1 MTFSIQIT
9 GIDQIIQSFGT
20 IDKHAVANIGKAVE
34 VTARH
39 VKDDAKKN
47 AKEVLGDHVRHQAS
61 TYQYEM
67 KRPAPGIVE
76 GWIGPVEGWK
86 QAAIPL
92 EYGTPYTAPKPAL
105 EPALTGNIP
114 DLVKGISIATGI
126 AIAGGAT

>member
-1 MTFSIQIT
+1 VSFSVEVNGIT
-9 GIDQIIQSFGT
+9 
-20 IDKHAVANIGKAVE
+20 AVVESLAQMERRANANVAKAVE
-34 VTARH
+34 VTSRH

-47 AKEVLGDHVRHQAS
+47 AKEILGSSVRHQAS

-67 KRPAPGIVE
+67 KHPSRGIVE
-76 GWIGPVEGWK
+76 GWIGPVKGWK

-114 DLVKGISIATGI
+114 DLVKGMNM
-126 AIAGGAT
+126 AIEDAL